1 MANAPKKIKAVKDK
15 VVAKTIAV
23 FNHKGGVSKTTSTFN
38 LGWILA
44 DKGKRV
50 ILVDADPQCN
60 LTGLVLG
67 YNKTELED
75 FYKKPGVN
83 NLRDG
88 LSPAY
93 ESKPE
98 LIKPVDCVE
107 VDGRTGL
114 FLLPGHIN
122 LAEYEVTLG
131 IAQNLSG
138 SIITVRNLPG
148 AATYL
153 FQKTAEAYSADYVI
167 IDMGPS
173 VSSMNQNLL
182 MTSDYFIVPTSPDY
196 FSVMAIDS
204 LKSVLPKWAYWATEA
219 QKSEIL
225 TTAIY
230 PFPRKK
236 PKFLG
241 LLIQKYRLR
250 AGAPSQGF
258 QGWIDKINQATK
270 DNLLPALEK
279 SEMALDSKLYKKV
292 LGNDYCLAQIS
303 DFNTLIAYAQ
313 NAQTPVFALTKEQLG
328 SRGKIYEKQS
338 EDVEKFRIMFNELA
352 NKVIILTA

>member
-1 MANAPKKIKAVKDK
+1 M
-15 VVAKTIAV
+15 AKTIAI

-50 ILVDADPQCN
+50 IIVDADPQCN

-67 YNKTELED
+67 YTKTELED
-75 FYKKPGVN
+75 FYRQPGIN

-98 LIKPVDCVE
+98 LIKPVDCIE
-107 VDGRTGL
+107 VPGRTGL
-114 FLLPGHIN
+114 YLLPGHIN

-148 AATYL
+148 AANYL
-153 FQKTAEAYSADYVI
+153 FEKTAEAYSADYVI

-182 MTSDYFIVPTSPDY
+182 ITSDYFIVPTSPDY

-204 LKSVLPKWAYWATEA
+204 LKSVLPKWAYWSDEA
-219 QKSEIL
+219 QKSDVL
-225 TTAIY
+225 TTATY
-230 PFPRKK
+230 PFPNKK

-241 LLIQKYRLR
+241 LIIQKYRLR
-250 AGAPSQGF
+250 DGGAAQGF
-258 QGWIDKINQATK
+258 QNWIDRVKQSTARDLIPVLRN
-270 DNLLPALEK
+270 
-279 SEMALDSKLYKKV
+279 SGMALDKNLYDQT
-292 LGNDYCLAQIS
+292 LGQDDYCLSQIP
-303 DFNTLIAYAQ
+303 DFNSLITYSQ
-313 NAQTPVFALTKEQLG
+313 DEQTPVFALTKTDLG
-328 SRGKIYEKQS
+328 TRGRIYEKQS
-338 EDVEKFRIMFNELA
+338 EDVERFREIFDDLA
-352 NKVIILTA
+352 NKVISLTQ

>member
-1 MANAPKKIKAVKDK
+1 M
-15 VVAKTIAV
+15 AKTIAI
-23 FNHKGGVSKTTSTFN
+23 FNHKGGVSKTTTTFN

-50 ILVDADPQCN
+50 IIVDADPQCN

-67 YNKTELED
+67 YTKTELED

-98 LIKPVDCVE
+98 LIKPVDCIE
-107 VDGRTGL
+107 IEGRSGL
-114 FLLPGHIN
+114 YLLPGHIN

-153 FQKTAEAYSADYVI
+153 FEKTAERYSADYII

-204 LKSVLPKWAYWATEA
+204 LKSVLPKWAYWSTEA
-219 QKSEIL
+219 QKSEVL
-225 TTAIY
+225 TTATY
-230 PFPRKK
+230 PFPTKK

-241 LLIQKYRLR
+241 LIIQKYRLR
-250 AGAPSQGF
+250 DGGASQGF
-258 QGWIDKINQATK
+258 QSWIDRVKDATK
-270 DNLLPALEK
+270 NDLLPALK
-279 SEMALDSKLYKKV
+279 TSGMALADSSYTSV
-292 LGNDYCLAQIS
+292 LGQDDYCLSQIS
-303 DFNTLIAYAQ
+303 DFNTLITYSQ
-313 NAQTPVFALTKEQLG
+313 DKQTPVFALTKKILG
-328 SRGKIYEKQS
+328 TRGKIYEKQS
-338 EDVEKFRIMFNELA
+338 EDIEKFKRVFGELA
-352 NKVIILTA
+352 DRIITLTA